1 MTTRVF
7 FLNRLA
13 EGVRGEEYEAW
24 VRERDYPTA
33 RALPSIRSYDVVRLD
48 GPLREGDVP
57 YDYIEVVDVTDLDAY
72 KKDLAELPGREE
84 FVAELRGFIGEAIAV
99 QGTLIE

>member
-13 EGVRGEEYEAW
+13 EGVRGEDYEAW